1 MTNRRHALLLGPSCL
16 AGFALIMSRA
26 LAESYPARPIR
37 LVIPFAPGGAADAIG
52 RPWAEKMD
60 ALLGTVIVEN
70 QGGAGGV
77 LGVTAVA
84 HVQPDGYTILL
95 SSAGP
100 QVLMPIAGNAP
111 YDPSKDFTP
120 ISILVV
126 TSGSII
132 IHPSVPARNL
142 SEFIAYAKANPG
154 KLSYGTPGP
163 GSLNYLSVELFKSR
177 AGMND
182 IIHVPYKGG
191 GPATADLIGGQIPMA
206 ALNITGQLLDLHHS
220 GKVRMLAVTAPA
232 RIIAAPDIP
241 TSAEQGFPDLIAQNF
256 FGLFAP
262 AGTPTAIIEQIS
274 DATRRAMADGA
285 FQQRLIASG
294 FEPYLDSSP
303 EAAKRFV
310 KEEIDRWRPVVMAI
324 GLRP

>member
-1 MTNRRHALLLGPSCL
+1 MPAGTGDFVGEKKMKRRDLLTFGSAWVANETLAL
-16 AGFALIMSRA
+16 
-26 LAESYPARPIR
+26 YPAFAQSKYPERPIR
-37 LVIPFAPGGAADAIG
+37 LVIPFAPGGAADAIV

-77 LGVTAVA
+77 VGVTAVA

-120 ISILVV
+120 IAILVV

-142 SEFIAYAKANPG
+142 SELVAYAKAHPG

-163 GSLNYLSVELFKSR
+163 GSMNHLSVELFKSL
-177 AGMND
+177 AGISD
-182 IIHVPYKGG
+182 IVHVPYKGG
-191 GPATADLIGGQIPMA
+191 GPAISDLIGGQISMA
-206 ALNITGQLLDLHHS
+206 ALNVTGQVLELHHS
-220 GKVRMLAVTAPA
+220 G
-232 RIIAAPDIP
+232 
-241 TSAEQGFPDLIAQNF
+241 
-256 FGLFAP
+256 
-262 AGTPTAIIEQIS
+262 
-274 DATRRAMADGA
+274 
-285 FQQRLIASG
+285 RL
-294 FEPYLDSSP
+294 
-303 EAAKRFV
+303 
-310 KEEIDRWRPVVMAI
+310 
-324 GLRP
+324 